1 MPVKTNISGGGG
13 GGGTG
18 TKFRMFSTKHSAF
31 QVYYDFTPLNIACGS
46 QRKLRFSFADSDN
59 VPTSPV
65 EISVE
70 GSDEPTTRTT
80 EYTYSIG
87 DNPYIQYAVM
97 GKGTDNPTEVTISL
111 PKCKYAIIKDI
122 RCEGKMYYPI
132 EVEIL

>member
-18 TKFRMFSTKHSAF
+18 TKFRMFSTKHSWYQHDYEF
-31 QVYYDFTPLNIACGS
+31 IPLNIACGS

-65 EISVE
+65 EIWVD
-70 GSDEPTTRTT
+70 GSDKPTTLKT

-87 DNPYIQYAVM
+87 DNPYIQYAEM

-111 PKCKYAIIKDI
+111 PNCKYAIIKDI

>member
-18 TKFRMFSTKHSAF
+18 TKFRMFSTKHM
-31 QVYYDFTPLNIACGS
+31 NIACGS

-65 EISVE
+65 QIWVD
-70 GSDEPTTRTT
+70 GSDEPTTHTT
-80 EYTYSIG
+80 EYIYGIG
-87 DNPYIQYAVM
+87 DNPYIQYAEM

-111 PKCKYAIIKDI
+111 PNCKYAIIKDI
-122 RCEGKMYYPI
+122 RCEGKQYYPI

>member
-1 MPVKTNISGGGG
+1 MPVKTNISGGVG

-18 TKFRMFSTKHSAF
+18 TKFRMFSTKHSSYQA
-31 QVYYDFTPLNIACGS
+31 YYEFIPLNIACGS

-59 VPTSPV
+59 IPTSPV
-65 EISVE
+65 EIWVD

-87 DNPYIQYAVM
+87 DNPYIQYAEM

-122 RCEGKMYYPI
+122 RCEGEKYYPI